1 MSAIVDF
8 FKNFPVQKVIMYAI
22 LIVICLISVKI
33 ILKIFD
39 RFTKKSKMDEL
50 VYKILRVVL
59 KFFLLFTAV
68 IIVLSNMGISVSSL
82 VATLSIIG
90 VAFSLAIQ
98 DFLSNVFGGFQIISN
113 HPFKV
118 GDYIEAAG
126 TAGSVVEVGLFYTKL
141 STPDKK
147 LVQIPNSKIANDNI
161 VNYSN
166 SPIRRVEF
174 LVAVTYD
181 NEVEKVREVLVN
193 LLSEHPMVLQEEG
206 KMPVAHVK
214 EFKDSDIL
222 YTARAWCENQNYWTL
237 YFDIMDSIQS
247 TFEKNGVSFTY
258 PHVNV
263 HMIEK

>member
-1 MSAIVDF
+1 MNQLFVRGCKLGVEQTNLGYRSRSA
-8 FKNFPVQKVIMYAI
+8 
-22 LIVICLISVKI
+22 C
-33 ILKIFD
+33 
-39 RFTKKSKMDEL
+39 RF
-50 VYKILRVVL
+50 
-59 KFFLLFTAV
+59 
-68 IIVLSNMGISVSSL
+68 N
-82 VATLSIIG
+82 
-90 VAFSLAIQ
+90 
-98 DFLSNVFGGFQIISN
+98 
-113 HPFKV
+113 
-118 GDYIEAAG
+118 
-126 TAGSVVEVGLFYTKL
+126 
-141 STPDKK
+141 
-147 LVQIPNSKIANDNI
+147 

-181 NEVEKVREVLVN
+181 NEVEKVRDVLVN